1 MAIAGNAISY
11 TPRSCQSSNSPLLV
25 ALPPRLESLV
35 GSVAGRPGQQP
46 PTIMAKIAALKG
58 LARKHA
64 AEQAQARKAKKRSFA
79 WVDVSDDDM
88 HVKSAGKHRHK
99 PTKEFSSPGP
109 HSENEPRKKRRFSAP
124 GKPSA
129 HSTAAQSIQAQR
141 AALPIATG
149 QCVGRRP
156 EWYIR

>member
-1 MAIAGNAISY
+1 
-11 TPRSCQSSNSPLLV
+11 
-25 ALPPRLESLV
+25 
-35 GSVAGRPGQQP
+35 
-46 PTIMAKIAALKG
+46 MAKISALKG

-64 AEQAQARKAKKRSFA
+64 AEHAQARKAKKRNFA

-99 PTKEFSSPGP
+99 STKGLSSPGS

-124 GKPSA
+124 AKPST
-129 HSTAAQSIQAQR
+129 HGSGVQSIQAQR

-149 QCVGRRP
+149 QHIKRWT
-156 EWYIR
+156 EYMIR